1 MVLILV
7 LWDSCRSW
15 SAVGQLEQH
24 YAAGELAAATGSAHH
39 SCPSA
44 AAAADIDAAP
54 VVIVGMGE
62 VVTAEAASIDRAAAV
77 VVDSVCSAQKALG
90 VSAEVQAHG
99 T

>member
-1 MVLILV
+1 M
-7 LWDSCRSW
+7 
-15 SAVGQLEQH
+15 
-24 YAAGELAAATGSAHH
+24 
-39 SCPSA
+39 
-44 AAAADIDAAP
+44 
-54 VVIVGMGE
+54 IVGMGE